1 MNIST
6 STPIAA
12 LTVEQFV
19 ELLAEIGMISTNSVS
34 EPATPDVPDG
44 RRYVYGLKGIQDLFH
59 CSHVTAQRYKD
70 GIIAGAVYQCGRKI
84 TVDVDK
90 ALQLA
95 KEARSKK

>member
-1 MNIST
+1 MNDLRT
-6 STPIAA
+6 TPIAA

-19 ELLAEIGMISTNSVS
+19 SLLTEHGQISTNSVP
-34 EPATPDVPDG
+34 EPATPAVPDG

-95 KEARSKK
+95 KEARHE